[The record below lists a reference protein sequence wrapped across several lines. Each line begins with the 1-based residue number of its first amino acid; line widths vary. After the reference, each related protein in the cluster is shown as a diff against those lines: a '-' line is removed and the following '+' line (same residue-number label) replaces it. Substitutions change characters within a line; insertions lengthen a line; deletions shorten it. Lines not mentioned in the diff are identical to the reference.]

1 MSYSQTKLE
10 EVFFAALELA
20 PSERQN
26 FVNRKCVNDC
36 ELRQKLEI
44 LLTADQSAADQDFLH
59 SSAFEE
65 NAAGFAPDFLADAW
79 IGKTIGHYEI
89 LERIGAGGMGAV
101 YLAKRADGQF
111 EKRVAIKII
120 KRGMDSEAILK
131 RFLRE
136 RQILAN
142 LEHPNIARLL
152 DAGMTADGLPFLVME
167 CVEGVSIGDFCRA
180 NALSINERLELFLN
194 VCAAVSYAHQVLIV
208 HRDLKHSNILVTS
221 DGVPKL
227 LDFGIAKLLKS
238 DEAETL
244 TNADL
249 RVFTPEYASPE
260 QVRGEIIT
268 TASDTYSL
276 GVILYEILTETR
288 PYSFDSASFVQIIRA
303 VCETEPVAPS
313 RVIWDLGF
321 GIWDSK
327 SIGSSS
333 NTLTDKTP
341 QNLNPK
347 SQIPNPKSLRGDL
360 DNIILKA
367 LQKEP
372 ARRYSSVEKFADD
385 IRRHLKGL
393 PVSAR
398 RETLGYRAEKFVRR
412 NRIAVVAAG
421 LIFLAL
427 VSGIAATSY
436 QAAVAN
442 RERARAD
449 EQRERAERRSENLRK
464 ISNSFVVELHDE
476 IIKLPGSLP
485 VRQLLLQRGIEQLDA
500 LAAESEGNA
509 ELQDELAQGYYNLGE
524 MPDLNLA
531 EIERNHQ
538 KGMAIYQKLLESEPE
553 NSQYRVRLARGFS
566 RLANVQKMRGDIAGA
581 LDFSR
586 QTSRILEAVV
596 ADAPTTPEFQSD
608 LFTSYYETAVLLNFT
623 GEAQTGLET
632 ARRGFTLAEKLARL
646 EPENEVCKEMMSHSR
661 SVIAASLTY
670 MGDYKN
676 ALVHIRAA
684 HAETTARHLK
694 QPENVVHR
702 YSLWAINRRSGV
714 ILAADGQIAAALDAL
729 QAALGF
735 IEKLAAE
742 SPNDD
747 GHQRNMSFTHLTLGK
762 ILVNAG
768 QFEKALSHLRR
779 SLDLSEK
786 LIAKDPEKGETI
798 GDLSA
803 IHSNLGE
810 ALTRTGSRA
819 EGLRHLRES
828 LAFYEKSR
836 AAVTGN
842 ILMQRDYAETLARLG
857 AALANDSTSE
867 THRREAAEFYR
878 HSLEIWLAMREKGIL
893 SVADINKPDEIAR
906 EFGKYR

>member
-1 MSYSQTKLE
+1 MRYSQTRLE
-10 EVFFAALELA
+10 EMFFTALELA

-26 FVNRKCVNDC
+26 FVNRTCENDS
-36 ELRQKLEI
+36 ELRQKLNI
-44 LLTADQSAADQDFLH
+44 LLSADQSADANDFLH
-59 SSAFEE
+59 ISAFEE
-65 NAAGFAPDFLADAW
+65 NAASFAPDFLADGW
-79 IGKTIGHYEI
+79 IGKTVGHYEI
-89 LERIGAGGMGAV
+89 LERIGAGGMGVV

-120 KRGMDSEAILK
+120 KRGMDSEAILT

-152 DAGMTADGLPFLVME
+152 DAGMTDDGLPFLVME
-167 CVEGVSIGDFCRA
+167 RVEGVPIDEFCRA
-180 NALSINERLELFLN
+180 NRLSINERLELFLN
-194 VCAAVSYAHQVLIV
+194 VCAAVSYAHQILIV
-208 HRDLKHSNILVTS
+208 HRDLKHSNILVTA

-227 LDFGIAKLLKS
+227 LDFGIAKLLVS
-238 DEAETL
+238 DEAENL
-244 TNADL
+244 TTADL

-276 GVILYEILTETR
+276 GIILYEILTGNR
-288 PYSFDSASFVQIIRA
+288 PFSFDSGNFIQIVRA
-303 VCETEPVAPS
+303 VCETEPERPS
-313 RVIWDLGF
+313 LVVSRASQIEDE
-321 GIWDSK
+321 
-327 SIGSSS
+327 
-333 NTLTDKTP
+333 NLTFKDKGLKKKNQKRTI
-341 QNLNPK
+341 NPK
-347 SQIPNPKSLRGDL
+347 FQIPNSKSLKGDL
-360 DNIILKA
+360 DNIILKS

-385 IRRHLKGL
+385 IRRHLEGL

-398 RETLGYRAEKFVRR
+398 RDTIVYRAEKFIRR
-412 NRIAVVAAG
+412 NRIAAVAAG

-427 VSGIAATSY
+427 VGGIAATSY
-436 QAAVAN
+436 QAVVAG
-442 RERARAD
+442 RERA
-449 EQRERAERRSENLRK
+449 RAERRSENLRK

-485 VRQLLLQRGIEQLDA
+485 ARQMLLQRGIEQLDA

-509 ELQDELAQGYYNLGE
+509 ELQNELAQGYYNLGE

-531 EIERNHQ
+531 DIERNHQ
-538 KGMAIYQKLLESEPE
+538 KGIAIYKALLEREPE

-586 QTSRILEAVV
+586 QAIRILEAVV
-596 ADAPTTPEFQSD
+596 ADEPTTPEFQTD
-608 LFTSYYETAVLLNFT
+608 LFTSYYETAVLLNYT

-632 ARRGFTLAEKLARL
+632 ARRAFALAEKLARL
-646 EPENEVCKEMMSHSR
+646 APENKDYKEKMSHSR

-670 MGDYKN
+670 LGDYEN
-676 ALVHIRAA
+676 ALVQIRAA
-684 HAETTARHLK
+684 SAESLERHLK
-694 QPENVVHR
+694 QPENVIHR
-702 YSLWAINRRSGV
+702 YGLWAMNRRTGV
-714 ILAADGQIAAALDAL
+714 ILAADGQTVAALESL
-729 QAALGF
+729 EIALGF

-747 GHQRNMSFTHLTLGK
+747 GHQRNMSYTHLTLGQ
-762 ILVNAG
+762 ILVRAG
-768 QFEKALSHLRR
+768 QFENALPHLRR
-779 SLDLSEK
+779 ALGLSEK
-786 LIAKDPEKGETI
+786 LIAKDPEKGETV

-810 ALTRTGSRA
+810 ALVQTGSRA

-836 AAVTGN
+836 VAVAGN
-842 ILMQRDYAETLARLG
+842 VVIQRDYAETLARLG
-857 AALANDSTSE
+857 AALANDSNSE
-867 THRREAAEFYR
+867 TSRRDAAEFYR
-878 HSLEIWLAMREKGIL
+878 RSLEIWLTMREKGIL
-893 SVADINKPDEIAR
+893 SVADADKPDQIAKEI
-906 EFGKYR
+906 EKYR